1 MATLLQDPVIAGEQ
15 ASSLDGPRPKG
26 GAQFPFAVSDRVVI
40 KVG

>member
-1 MATLLQDPVIAGEQ
+1 MATLLQDLVNAREQ

-26 GAQFPFAVSDRVVI
+26 GVQFPFAVNRVVI